1 MASQSEA
8 PSTDEP
14 PSAVAEKTGNG
25 SIACL
30 YAYVG
35 KEANL
40 DEVARD
46 LRNQA
51 PTILFVCCCDGQ
63 VAEEM
68 KTVLS
73 EQGVDNRP
81 RGDGGKG
88 QGSGTKGKGKGGQA
102 RAGPE
107 DFQVQFQC
115 ISRGDLIVAG
125 RNGIVKELDFKEELL
140 TPLGSGVL
148 IAEVG
153 FNVGI
158 QQMLSLRVAAIGVPI
173 DPESAVMVTWDDV
186 AQALERRSVR
196 VLAGEFTDKFLQF
209 LKAMRNLV
217 ATRVCAVEPCVKFE
231 DNTHWLASSA
241 MVMMGPVGHVTMMVE
256 EQGGTCWT
264 PLSETRGRGVQIR
277 EPIEELWKAMKY
289 TLEIEVFRGNDG
301 EDKSRGWPMISKATR
316 KKATI
321 VLPHTKKMLVF
332 MGGTESRR
340 TNQGFA
346 HRDDTRSSRA
356 EKRGDAAWARPY
368 RRSEKGHW
376 RRR

>member
-1 MASQSEA
+1 M
-8 PSTDEP
+8 
-14 PSAVAEKTGNG
+14 AEKTGNG
-25 SIACL
+25 NIACL
-30 YAYVG
+30 YAFVG

-88 QGSGTKGKGKGGQA
+88 QGSGTKGQGTGGQA

-107 DFQVQFQC
+107 DFQVQFHC

-125 RNGIVKELDFKEELL
+125 RNGIVKELDFKEELV

-153 FNVGI
+153 FSVSF
-158 QQMLSLRVAAIGVPI
+158 QQMLSMRVAAIGLPI
-173 DPESAVMVTWDDV
+173 EPECESGVTWDDV
-186 AQALERRSVR
+186 AHYLEQKSVR
-196 VLAGEFTDKFLQF
+196 LLAGEFTDKLLEF
-209 LKAMRNLV
+209 LKAMRNVV
-217 ATRVCAVEPCVKFE
+217 ATRVCAVEPCVKRE

-241 MVMMGPVGHVTMMVE
+241 MVIMGPVGHVKMMVE

-264 PLSETRGRGVQIR
+264 PLSETRGRGVQIP
-277 EPIEELWKAMKY
+277 EPIEERWKAMKY
-289 TLEIEVFRGNDG
+289 TLEIEVFSGNDG
-301 EDKSRGWPMISKATR
+301 EDESRGWPMISKATR

-332 MGGTESRR
+332 MSGTESRR

-356 EKRGDAAWARPY
+356 EKTGDAAWARPY